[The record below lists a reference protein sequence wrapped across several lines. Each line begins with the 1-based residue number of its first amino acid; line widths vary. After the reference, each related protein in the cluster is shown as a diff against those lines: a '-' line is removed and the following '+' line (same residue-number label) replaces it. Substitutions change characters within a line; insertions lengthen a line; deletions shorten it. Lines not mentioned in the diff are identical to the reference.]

1 MVKTYVRVGV
11 QISNFSR
18 IHLKKLIVLIN
29 KLLDKKTTLNI
40 HLIILVGRLQQE

>member
-18 IHLKKLIVLIN
+18 IHLKKVN
-29 KLLDKKTTLNI
+29 CSN
-40 HLIILVGRLQQE
+40 Q